1 MYKNYL
7 KSLEQKYNA
16 VCFDIDGTLTLKDSN
31 NIDPRTIS
39 MITDLLKRKVP
50 VVFITGRGEK
60 GLECLKKD
68 IYNQI
73 KNSENITNEALK
85 RIFVLTNDGARLF
98 YSKEITFDSFLKENI
113 YITTKEEIKNLSNV
127 IGIIEEL
134 QANKNFK
141 NFFDLKFSKDL
152 KDGTIINLRMVFNTK
167 NEKIINEIYSILKN
181 QLSEEY
187 KELFISRGMYKDL
200 PVIQIGTSRKD
211 KAIQKTEK
219 LLGIPQD
226 SMLRIGDCG
235 DIKGN
240 DFAMLNCNQGYS
252 VDKINNDDNSCFPVF
267 DEKGNILKGVDAT
280 LYLIK
285 KAKLLP
291 TICLEKADKAEYQ
304 YHFARVEK
312 NIVLGRQK
320 LLKKYNNL
328 INLNFSDCFGIDD
341 LFDRNSGCI
350 KIPMY
355 EIELL
360 ENSPLKDFWL
370 IQKNNCQAYSMRDD
384 NNYLLRGSSTYYY
397 LLANRISSN
406 GEDFTLKSDVI
417 NWYDNYL
424 NFLDNS
430 INAIAIT
437 KNVNYQINKK
447 MILGILDNCRNVLLV
462 LLNHNLISNHFNEN
476 VLLDISTEN
485 EESIYE
491 LYSTLYNVEKMISN
505 ICFQE
510 NFIVTDNMIQ
520 ECLLNTKKIVL
531 YNLKIEL
538 KKPEKQDYSKDY
550 RTYREIDNFAEN
562 YIAVS
567 LYEEKC
573 NSVDIINACG
583 LSYGGIELPVIA
595 KIINA
600 NRIDK
605 LLLLKFNKEVSGY
618 SNKQLLDLR
627 KFNINN
633 YGGLLNSQ
641 DLSNT
646 NVDIFDDNVL
656 TGKTLQ
662 LSVNSLYDSNINVKN
677 ICIVRY
683 PSINRLDQMFMGN
696 TCAIDYN
703 LFFNYI
709 YGLCFNSPY
718 SWKDNEWKKD
728 NGKYDYTDSLGVF
741 DLNRK
746 KIIECL
752 IKNHDFSECSEV
764 GEYKRRLV

>member
-141 NFFDLKFSKDL
+141 NSFDLKFSKDL

-291 TICLEKADKAEYQ
+291 TVCLEKADKAEYQ

-462 LLNHNLISNHFNEN
+462 LLNHNLI
-476 VLLDISTEN
+476 
-485 EESIYE
+485 
-491 LYSTLYNVEKMISN
+491 
-505 ICFQE
+505 
-510 NFIVTDNMIQ
+510 
-520 ECLLNTKKIVL
+520 
-531 YNLKIEL
+531 
-538 KKPEKQDYSKDY
+538 
-550 RTYREIDNFAEN
+550 
-562 YIAVS
+562 
-567 LYEEKC
+567 
-573 NSVDIINACG
+573 
-583 LSYGGIELPVIA
+583 
-595 KIINA
+595 
-600 NRIDK
+600 
-605 LLLLKFNKEVSGY
+605 
-618 SNKQLLDLR
+618 
-627 KFNINN
+627 
-633 YGGLLNSQ
+633 
-641 DLSNT
+641 
-646 NVDIFDDNVL
+646 
-656 TGKTLQ
+656 
-662 LSVNSLYDSNINVKN
+662 
-677 ICIVRY
+677 
-683 PSINRLDQMFMGN
+683 
-696 TCAIDYN
+696 
-703 LFFNYI
+703 
-709 YGLCFNSPY
+709 
-718 SWKDNEWKKD
+718 
-728 NGKYDYTDSLGVF
+728 F
-741 DLNRK
+741 DLTITITK
-746 KIIECL
+746 C
-752 IKNHDFSECSEV
+752 H
-764 GEYKRRLV
+764 